1 MIVYMEITQDELQ
14 LPLFVC
20 DYISEMESKTGLTA
34 NNILSQISKGK
45 NGKRKFPRFISVE
58 IKEE

>member
-20 DYISEMESKTGLTA
+20 DHIYEMALKTGLNQ
-34 NNILSQISKGK
+34 NNILSQISKWK
-45 NGKRKFPRFISVE
+45 AGKRKHPRFISVE
-58 IKEE
+58 IQEE